1 MFTFANVTKKFGDHV
16 AVDNVSLSIQAGE
29 IFTLIG
35 PNGSGKTTIIKM
47 IAGLLRPDQGM
58 ISIENFDVVK
68 QPIEA
73 KSHIGYIPDEP
84 MVWGQMTGEEFLH
97 FSGALYGMPGQ
108 VRVEKIKQWL
118 VTFHLEGLE
127 QGLFASY
134 SRGNRQKFSIIAA
147 MMHAP
152 KLLLVDEPIVG
163 LDPQSTEIAK
173 TVFTQFAEDGG
184 IIFLVTHT
192 LSFGESIATRVGLL
206 HYGKLQA
213 IGTLAELRTEAGL
226 DKEATLED
234 IYQVYS
240 KK

>member
-1 MFTFANVTKKFGDHV
+1 MFTLSSVTKKFGNHV
-16 AVDNVSLSIQAGE
+16 AVDNVSLTVEAGE

-47 IAGLLRPDQGM
+47 IAGLLRPDEGV

-97 FSGALYGMPGQ
+97 FSGALYSMPEQ
-108 VRVEKIKQWL
+108 ARVEKIKQWL
-118 VTFHLEGLE
+118 ATFHLEGLE
-127 QGLFASY
+127 QGRFASY

-163 LDPQSTEIAK
+163 LDPESTEIAK
-173 TVFTQFAEDGG
+173 TVFTQFAQDGG
-184 IIFLVTHT
+184 TVFLVTHT
-192 LSFGESIATRVGLL
+192 LSFAESIATRVGLL
-206 HYGKLQA
+206 HHGKLQA
-213 IGTLAELRTEAGL
+213 SGSLVELRTEAGL
-226 DKEATLED
+226 DRQVTLEN